1 MISAEETAEI
11 RRLYFAEHWKIGT
24 IAAQLNLHPETVR
37 HVIGADRFG
46 RETAPR
52 VTLTDPYL
60 DFIRATLAQYPRLR
74 ATRLYEMVKQRG
86 YTGSVIQLRRVVA
99 KLRPAKREAFFRL
112 STLPGEQAQAD
123 WASFGEVRIG
133 RARRRLS
140 CFVLTLS
147 YSRALYLEFFLD
159 QSLESLL
166 LAHVNAFAD
175 WGRIPRVILYDNMRS
190 VVLERRG
197 DAVHFHPRMLELCA
211 HYHFAP
217 RPCRPARG
225 NEKGRVERAIQ
236 YIRHSF
242 FAARSFS
249 DLEEF
254 NLKARAWRDET
265 AHARPWPGDDSR
277 SVAQAWAEEQPYLL
291 PPPQHP
297 FETDLVK
304 PIRSDKTIYVRFDLN
319 DYSIPPAAVGKHLTL
334 VANPKLVRVL
344 DGGREIALHRRSY
357 DRGQRIDNPTHIE
370 ALLEQKRKA
379 LGATATGRLEQM
391 VPSAA
396 EFLDAAF
403 ARGESAASQ
412 AKQLLK
418 LLEEYP
424 AAEVEAAVREAIQRQ
439 TPRAT
444 SVAFIL
450 TRRRRAASNLVRPV
464 DLSRHPH
471 LQDLAVPTHQ
481 LEVYDEL
488 TSDDE

>member
-1 MISAEETAEI
+1 MISTEEITEI

-37 HVIGADRFG
+37 HAINAESFG
-46 RETAPR
+46 RGKSPR
-52 VTLTDPYL
+52 ASLTDPYL
-60 DFIRATLAQYPRLR
+60 DFIRATLATYPRLR
-74 ATRLYEMVKQRG
+74 ATRLYEMIKERG

-99 KLRPAKREAFFRL
+99 RVRPTTREAFFRL

-123 WASFGEVRIG
+123 WASFGELRIG

-140 CFVLTLS
+140 CFVMTLS

-159 QSLESLL
+159 QSLENLL
-166 LAHVNAFAD
+166 RGHVNAFNE
-175 WGRIPRVILYDNMRS
+175 WGAVPRAVIYDNLRS

-197 DAVHFHPRMLELCA
+197 DAVHFHPRLLELCA

-249 DLEEF
+249 DLEDL
-254 NLKARAWRDET
+254 NLKARIWRDEI
-265 AHARPWPGDDSR
+265 AHQRPWPGDDSR
-277 SVAQAWAEEQPYLL
+277 SVAQAWAEERPRLL
-291 PPPQHP
+291 PLPAHP
-297 FETDLVK
+297 FECDLVK
-304 PIRSDKTIYVRFDLN
+304 PIHSDKTIYVHFDLN
-319 DYSIPPAAVGKHLTL
+319 DYSIPPTAVGKHLTL
-334 VANPKLVRVL
+334 IASPGLVRLL
-344 DGGREIALHRRSY
+344 DGGQEIARHRRSY
-357 DRGQRIDNPTHIE
+357 DRGQRIDDPAHLE

-379 LGATATGRLEQM
+379 VGATATGRLGQM
-391 VPSAA
+391 VPSAGA
-396 EFLDAAF
+396 FLDAAF
-403 ARGESAASQ
+403 ARGDSAAGQ
-412 AKQLLK
+412 VKQLLK

-424 AAEVEAAVREAIQRQ
+424 AVEVEAAVREAIERQ
-439 TPRAT
+439 TPRAS

-450 TRRRRAASNLVRPV
+450 NRRRRGSNLVRPV

-481 LEVYDEL
+481 LEIYDEL
-488 TSDDE
+488 TDDDE